1 MLTLRFTLQRAFGA
15 VLALVACLPPAQVPA
30 QVPAQAPAQRQ
41 AAAFT
46 LIATYPHDSAAFTQG
61 LVWAGGALLESTG
74 RLRHSELRRLEPSSG
89 RVLARRALPDERF
102 GEGLALL
109 HRRLYQL
116 TWQGEVAYVYD
127 ARTFAL
133 LDSIAYEGEGWGL
146 TSDGERLLMSDGSD
160 SITVR
165 SADGLRVERVFHVRH
180 RGEPV
185 KFLNELEYVDGELL
199 ANVHRTNHIARID
212 PKSGEVIEM
221 LDFDALYPEDSRWP
235 GALTMNG
242 IAVMPGGD
250 LLLTGKLWPVMFRI
264 RLAPVQGK

>member
-1 MLTLRFTLQRAFGA
+1 MRAACRLTLKLIATRPSVLA
-15 VLALVACLPPAQVPA
+15 VLAFAACSLPPARVPA
-30 QVPAQAPAQRQ
+30 QKQ
-41 AAAFT
+41 AASFT
-46 LIATYPHDSAAFTQG
+46 VIATYPHDSTAFTQG
-61 LVWAGGALLESTG
+61 LVWTDGALLESTG
-74 RLRHSELRRLEPSSG
+74 RLRHSELRRVDPTSG

-109 HRRLYQL
+109 GGRLYQL

-127 ARTFAL
+127 ARTFTL

-146 TSDGERLLMSDGSD
+146 ATDGERLFMSDGSD

-180 RGEPV
+180 AGKPLM
-185 KFLNELEYVDGELL
+185 FLNELEYVDGELL

-212 PKSGEVIEM
+212 PETGEVLEL
-221 LDFDALYPEDSRWP
+221 LDFDSLYPEDARWR

-250 LLLTGKLWPVMFRI
+250 LLLTGKLWPVMFRV
-264 RLAPVQGK
+264 RR